1 MKVFVVTS
9 CTDHTDSDGLRI
21 IAVCDSH
28 KMARQKAEEA
38 GIKIE
43 DELDEDFHIHEIEI
57 NQICNIVVHYC

>member
-21 IAVCDSH
+21 IAVCDSR

-43 DELDEDFHIHEIEI
+43 DELDEDFHIHEIEV

>member
-21 IAVCDSH
+21 IAVCDSR
-28 KMARQKAEEA
+28 KTALQKAEEA
-38 GIKIE
+38 GITIE
-43 DELDEDFHIHEIEI
+43 DELDEDYHIHEIEV